1 MTEQSEAFRNSM
13 QSVDWTIDELP
24 EETQKLLKSYVKDVA
39 KVYGSELEG
48 ILLYGSAVRGE
59 FLPGRSNLNMI
70 LVMSSYDLS
79 TLKKYDTIHKRWSK
93 EQVVVPL
100 FLTAGDLQSASQVFP
115 LEYQDILECHRLLW
129 GQDPFVG
136 LKIDVRYLAAEVLQ
150 ALRGNLFR
158 LRQRLVE
165 GRSTEEAMTILLSLS
180 ITALLP
186 ALRGLQR
193 LLSRPVLAHGE
204 ALLNDLES
212 HLEIDLTGLRDAL
225 LFKRGHISPGQKEIP
240 RLMDRYLES
249 LTKLVIAAEGRITR

>member
-1 MTEQSEAFRNSM
+1 MPPI
-13 QSVDWTIDELP
+13 DWTIDGLP
-24 EETQKLLKSYVKDVA
+24 EETHKFLKSYVRDVE

-48 ILLYGSAVRGE
+48 VLLYGSAVRGE
-59 FLPGRSNLNMI
+59 FLPGSSNLNLL

-79 TLKKYDTIHKRWSK
+79 VLKKYDGIHKRWSK
-93 EQVVVPL
+93 EHIVIPL
-100 FLTAGDLQSASQVFP
+100 FLTVADLQSASLAFP
-115 LEYQDILECHRLLW
+115 LEYQDIHECHRLLW

-136 LKIDVRYLAAEVLQ
+136 LKIDDRYLAAEVLQ
-150 ALRGNLFR
+150 ALRGNLLR

-165 GRSTEEAMTILLSLS
+165 GRSTEEAITVLLALS

-204 ALLNDLES
+204 PLLKDIES
-212 HLEIDLTGLRDAL
+212 HLAIDLSGLRDAL
-225 LFKRGHISPGQKEIP
+225 LLKRGQISPGQKEIP

-249 LTKLVIAAEGRITR
+249 LTRLVATAEARIT

>member
-1 MTEQSEAFRNSM
+1 M
-13 QSVDWTIDELP
+13 QSVDWTIDGLP
-24 EETQKLLKSYVKDVA
+24 EETQALLKSYVKDVTR
-39 KVYGSELEG
+39 VYGNELEG

-59 FLPGRSNLNMI
+59 FLPGRSNLNLL

-79 TLKKYDTIHKRWSK
+79 VLKKYDGIHKRWSK

-100 FLTAGDLQSASQVFP
+100 FLTAEDLQSASFAFP
-115 LEYQDILECHRLLW
+115 LEYQDIHESHRLLW

-136 LKIDVRYLAAEVLQ
+136 LKIDARNLAAEVVQ
-150 ALRGNLFR
+150 ALRGNLLR

-165 GRSTEEAMTILLSLS
+165 GRSTEEAITILLTLS

-193 LLSRPVLAHGE
+193 LWGRPVLAHGE
-204 ALLNDLES
+204 SLIQDVES
-212 HLEIDLTGLRDAL
+212 HLAINLTGLHDAL
-225 LFKRGHISPGQKEIP
+225 LLKHGQISPGQKEIP

-249 LTKLVIAAEGRITR
+249 LNRLVTAAEARIT

>member
-1 MTEQSEAFRNSM
+1 M
-13 QSVDWTIDELP
+13 QSVDWTIDGLP
-24 EETQKLLKSYVKDVA
+24 EETQRLLKSYVKDVT
-39 KVYGSELEG
+39 KLYGNELEG

-59 FLPGRSNLNMI
+59 FLSGRSNLNLL
-70 LVMSSYDLS
+70 LVMSSYDLEV
-79 TLKKYDTIHKRWSK
+79 LKKYDSIHKRWSK

-100 FLTAGDLQSASQVFP
+100 FLTADDLQSASFAFP

-136 LKIDVRYLAAEVLQ
+136 LKIDARYLAGEVLQ
-150 ALRGNLFR
+150 ALRGNLLR

-193 LLSRPVLAHGE
+193 LLGRPVLAHGDP
-204 ALLNDLES
+204 LLKDLEV
-212 HLEIDLTGLRDAL
+212 HLNVDLTGLRDAL
-225 LFKRGHISPGQKEIP
+225 LLKRGHISPGQKEIP

-249 LTKLVIAAEGRITR
+249 LTKLMTTAEARITR

>member
-1 MTEQSEAFRNSM
+1 M
-13 QSVDWTIDELP
+13 QSVDWTIDGLS

-39 KVYGSELEG
+39 KVYGNELES

-59 FLPGRSNLNMI
+59 FLPGRSNLNLL
-70 LVMSSYDLS
+70 LVMSSYDLAV
-79 TLKKYDTIHKRWSK
+79 LKKYDSIHKRWSK

-100 FLTAGDLQSASQVFP
+100 FLTAADLQSASSAFP

-136 LKIDVRYLAAEVLQ
+136 LKIDARYLAAEVLQ
-150 ALRGNLFR
+150 ALRGNLLR

-165 GRSTEEAMTILLSLS
+165 GRSTEEAMTILVSLS

-204 ALLNDLES
+204 SLLNDLES
-212 HLEIDLTGLRDAL
+212 HLEIDLAGLRDAL
-225 LFKRGHISPGQKEIP
+225 LLKRGRISPGQKEIP
-240 RLMDRYLES
+240 RLMDRYFES
-249 LTKLVIAAEGRITR
+249 LTRLVTAAEARITP

>member
-1 MTEQSEAFRNSM
+1 M
-13 QSVDWTIDELP
+13 QSVDWTIDGLP
-24 EETQKLLKSYVKDVA
+24 DETQKILKSYVKDVM
-39 KVYGSELEG
+39 KLYENELEG

-59 FLPGRSNLNMI
+59 FLSGRSNLNLL
-70 LVMSSYDLS
+70 LVMSSYDLAV
-79 TLKKYDTIHKRWSK
+79 LKKYDSIHKRWSK

-100 FLTAGDLQSASQVFP
+100 FLTVADLQSASFAFP
-115 LEYQDILECHRLLW
+115 LEYHDILECHRLLW

-136 LKIDVRYLAAEVLQ
+136 LKIDARYLAGEVLQ
-150 ALRGNLFR
+150 ALRGNLLR

-193 LLSRPVLAHGE
+193 LLGRPVLAHGE
-204 ALLNDLES
+204 PLLKDLEV
-212 HLEIDLTGLRDAL
+212 HLEVDLTGLRDAL
-225 LFKRGHISPGQKEIP
+225 LLKRGHISPGQKEIP

-249 LTKLVIAAEGRITR
+249 LTKLVTTVEARITR